1 MEESFKE
8 GFLSSKNSH
17 KIHFSNAH
25 KITSVTH
32 RIISFYNRTSNEVR
46 TFEIKKIS
54 DKFSHLFPLSP
65 LSPLSPLT
73 PFSHLS
79 LNCAPSENNSWQK
92 MEFHW
97 CTTSSLS
104 FLSSLPQLC
113 TFKKQFL
120 EKKMEFYECTP
131 LISPLSSLSLN
142 CAP

>member
-54 DKFSHLFPLSP
+54 DKFKHFLIYFRSLRSLRSLLSLPSLISPSTVHLQKIIPGKRWSFTGAQPLLYHFSP
-65 LSPLSPLT
+65 
-73 PFSHLS
+73 LS
-79 LNCAPSENNSWQK
+79 LNCAHSKNNS
-92 MEFHW
+92 
-97 CTTSSLS
+97 
-104 FLSSLPQLC
+104 
-113 TFKKQFL
+113 
-120 EKKMEFYECTP
+120 
-131 LISPLSSLSLN
+131 
-142 CAP
+142 